1 MAWTMSKWRV
11 IIFATMLGL
20 FLFIYVLLKSKRV
33 TNDNYKVIINVLLY
47 FIFTILLA
55 VTSY

>member
-20 FLFIYVLLKSKRV
+20 FLFIYVLLRSKRV